1 MQRNKIS
8 FKGQKIFVGIDV
20 HKDSWRVAIAPEV
33 GVIKG
38 HSQKPSAQELFDFL
52 NKHYPDGD
60 YLAVYESG
68 FSGFSTYYALETV
81 GIACLVIH
89 AADVPTSQYDEVMKT
104 DKVDATKLV
113 KSLKSGLLK
122 GIYIHKKDDLD
133 ARAVIRLRK
142 TIQKQLGGYKSRVKH
157 LLYNNGVQL
166 PEKYSKPGTYWSRA
180 FIKWLKEDVV
190 LLSST
195 RDSLDLLI
203 DQVESIR
210 NVLLNATR
218 KVRKLS
224 NTQRYRTNM
233 ELLTSIPGIG
243 VNVAMGLLTEIGDVK
258 RFHKE
263 TEFASYLGLIPTSH
277 SSGDKIVYG
286 EKTFRGNKEMGPQ
299 IVEAAWIAI
308 SRDRGLG
315 CAYTHYKKKM
325 IPQKAIIRVAR
336 KLSNIILAVLKTGK
350 KYETYQWNEIQ

>member
-1 MQRNKIS
+1 
-8 FKGQKIFVGIDV
+8 
-20 HKDSWRVAIAPEV
+20 
-33 GVIKG
+33 
-38 HSQKPSAQELFDFL
+38 L

-68 FSGFSTYYALETV
+68 FSGFSTYYALEAV
-81 GIACLVIH
+81 GIACMVIH

-133 ARAVIRLRK
+133 ARAVVRLRK

-166 PEKYSKPGTYWSRA
+166 PEKYSKLGTCWSRA
-180 FIKWLKEDVV
+180 FIKWLKEDMV

-218 KVRKLS
+218 KVRNLS
-224 NTQRYRTNM
+224 NTERYRTNI
-233 ELLTSIPGIG
+233 ELLTSIPGLG
-243 VNVAMGLLTEIGDVK
+243 VNVAMRLLTEI
-258 RFHKE
+258 
-263 TEFASYLGLIPTSH
+263 
-277 SSGDKIVYG
+277 
-286 EKTFRGNKEMGPQ
+286 
-299 IVEAAWIAI
+299 
-308 SRDRGLG
+308 
-315 CAYTHYKKKM
+315 
-325 IPQKAIIRVAR
+325 
-336 KLSNIILAVLKTGK
+336 
-350 KYETYQWNEIQ
+350 